1 MLACLLASRAIAG
14 THPMADETAF
24 LRLGC
29 PSQECRMCAPPPSS
43 WFAGVRIYVCM
54 HVHIH
59 IHIYIRIRVG
69 VYVYMYLHAYIL
81 TYIRRHACEPGRGHG
96 EKKRETMG
104 GGVFMQSAFSP
115 SSQPCGGRDPAR
127 RFRQASDDER
137 ERVSVSVSV
146 SIWLRG
152 GPVSRSPHSC
162 RPLHTH
168 HLLSLNLSALGPCT
182 RPLQR
187 CIGSDPCCRSAGS

>member
-1 MLACLLASRAIAG
+1 MKRPFCASAAR
-14 THPMADETAF
+14 
-24 LRLGC
+24 LRSVG
-29 PSQECRMCAPPPSS
+29 CAPRRRRRGLLVCASM
-43 WFAGVRIYVCM
+43 YVCM
-54 HVHIH
+54 SIS
-59 IHIYIRIRVG
+59 IYIYTSVSAWACTCTCTYTHTSLPTSVG
-69 VYVYMYLHAYIL
+69 MHASL
-81 TYIRRHACEPGRGHG
+81 GVGMG
-96 EKKRETMG
+96 KKKGDNG